1 MDENKLAIWNYFEDN
16 GVFRKFSDKICEIIE
31 IYYQNG
37 VKKFSLEEGY
47 EIDLDIM

>member
-1 MDENKLAIWNYFEDN
+1 MEENKLAIWNYFDA

-31 IYYQNG
+31 IYYQNA

>member
-1 MDENKLAIWNYFEDN
+1 MEENKLAIWNYFEDN
-16 GVFRKFSDKICEIIE
+16 GGFRKFSDKIFEIIE